1 MQCISHKRDNQ
12 TNFAILQHETNDNK
26 CNFDSKETKFGYI
39 LKIYFLSFAIHMR
52 SKLTLIHC
60 GPIFFFSRTNST
72 LVLSIRILI
81 ASLDTSQRRE
91 HFGSQTNMFR
101 SSRNALSLN
110 KLICNKNDT
119 IIFNNIRPRVFDKSR
134 FQHEQK

>member
-1 MQCISHKRDNQ
+1 MYSNSYFNKINRTWKKFVTKMQCISHKRDNQ

-60 GPIFFFSRTNST
+60 GPIFFF
-72 LVLSIRILI
+72 
-81 ASLDTSQRRE
+81 
-91 HFGSQTNMFR
+91 
-101 SSRNALSLN
+101 
-110 KLICNKNDT
+110 
-119 IIFNNIRPRVFDKSR
+119 
-134 FQHEQK
+134 